1 MPVEKLNITNLSV
14 VGFSVADVLVQ
25 FGACDEL
32 SVVYI
37 VSYDILRDPPP
48 HGVNPRAVISAC
60 VTGAKLLLSTFLI
73 IEPLGITDADAMFAG
88 VSFMGE

>member
-1 MPVEKLNITNLSV
+1 M
-14 VGFSVADVLVQ
+14 LVQ

-60 VTGAKLLLSTFLI
+60 TAGRKL
-73 IEPLGITDADAMFAG
+73 PLESLTNSDHIDIGDADLMF
-88 VSFMGE
+88 SEERLDIWYHKL